1 MRLQIII
8 PFIFLIN
15 SLETKEVTQD
25 TIKKSLEEHQGHI
38 LVNKSKLKNTH
49 LKIANVTKVKIKTTL
64 RKPPDVPTL
73 ITRERLKQWAYEI
86 HEHLFEIEKKVVRR
100 DVLSQSFSN
109 IKIEMRNGSAI
120 LQRASRA
127 LEDLLDRR
135 GKAAEAIMSKAEEL
149 STYIL
154 ENKIQ
159 PPPDYTFDHSVDL
172 DVLKQAVPTESEW
185 ELPSSCI
192 SIDKIKLQKSSH
204 FNAQVSLDSSSVH
217 VVAEVF
223 ACDRRVLP
231 HIYWSENL
239 LATFR
244 ENYAQDATLD
254 FQYFCSA
261 KGFLRH
267 YPAALWQSLYNLNVE
282 AEDVYDC
289 RLRPWYV
296 SASGAPR
303 DVLILL
309 DASGSMDNSSNQVIA
324 ELFTST
330 LLNTLT
336 DDDQVNV
343 LRFNVVVESPISC
356 FNDKLVPANHVNSAA
371 MMSALKRQA
380 LVNESLIGDVLT
392 YSVRLLQKQNTLN
405 RPRACQQA
413 IVLVTDSLYYNY
425 TDLMRRLDPEGKIRL
440 FVMWLHDRNGL
451 RDYTRLYGESVSCER
466 DGYFAEFISHSEI
479 TEQVMRILRVLE
491 RPLVA
496 QREHRLRTYSDVYAH
511 IEDPRRGEF
520 HWQQKESA
528 EQEYR
533 YKRLRQNKDL
543 FLKNLYKD
551 DMHMYNLDKNGQ
563 YYEGEDMNYRLQVS
577 VSVPVFESTTI
588 ENITIQLDEE
598 MQRNSTRTYPVNR
611 LLGVAGVDIPL
622 DHLKLILPF
631 FLIGASG
638 TMFIVDH
645 RGNIVLHNNTKP
657 VFDGDILKP
666 GYRTVDILDVE
677 QPGIDHYPR
686 HYPQEWLDFRQALVI
701 DESNGSRSMYVK
713 SIFEGGMRAIIEVK
727 DYYWQR
733 IHDHYTLVVS
743 LPKYNLLHAVPDVK
757 FTQELGEEAYKA
769 LWNTDFA
776 VHPEWLYCRHVEPH
790 FDSLK
795 FEILHFLR
803 RRKDEPNFAMQKIK
817 HIFTAFPPT
826 LLEKTYHCNEELMA
840 RFSHEAVATKQWALE
855 HEDPDTERECSGCLL
870 GSNTAFF
877 TTESG
882 LTRWQLYHATTAHA
896 DPPEG
901 SVWSLGPEE
910 PFYRRA
916 TANPDTLVIHA
927 PIPPVTL
934 LRNTDSSPPALDERW
949 QWLSAARTLGHPT
962 KHGIIGV
969 AGYHFYPRHLDD
981 LLDSITNF
989 HCNEEDESKCEP
1001 RCDNDTWACLL
1012 IDEEGWVIADQTE
1025 DERINKHLSTEHPAA
1040 MKALLDAGVFRIRWV
1055 HDYQGVC
1062 FPPEDEKA
1070 KAASTRLPSII
1081 ISLWSTIKIVIYA
1094 SHNIF
1099 TVLYV
1104 MMSNTLVSS
1113 DTETEKKKRRERI
1126 RHDYE
1131 REKFERLF
1139 DSKVILNRTRFAAC
1153 DRTRAIY
1160 ELQRNKNSMEALN
1173 RPAEICEWPLVATEV
1188 PRTNLL
1194 LLAVFKS
1201 CKISMQLYDS
1211 LYNEPVVMEQDSEV
1225 FGSASRLACWRN
1237 RIPLPAR
1244 QPHTTCYPHNFTSEE
1259 GYRQCGPWLPDSEND
1274 ANSLQFSKIFW
1285 LLLIHFVLYV
1295 T

>member
-1 MRLQIII
+1 MRLKIII
-8 PFIFLIN
+8 NILFLIN

-25 TIKKSLEEHQGHI
+25 TIKKSLEQHQGHI

-64 RKPPDVPTL
+64 RKTPDVPTL

-127 LEDLLDRR
+127 LEGLLDRR
-135 GKAAEAIMSKAEEL
+135 GKAAEAIMRKAEEL

-154 ENKIQ
+154 ENKKP
-159 PPPDYTFDHSVDL
+159 PPPDYMFDHSVDL

-192 SIDKIKLQKSSH
+192 SIDKVKLQKSSH
-204 FNAQVSLDSSSVH
+204 FNAQVSLDFSSVH

-223 ACDRRVLP
+223 ACDHRVLP

-254 FQYFCSA
+254 FQYLCSA

-330 LLNTLT
+330 LLNALT

-392 YSVRLLQKQNTLN
+392 YSVHLLQKQNTLN

-466 DGYFAEFISHSEI
+466 DGYFAEFISHSDI

-551 DMHMYNLDKNGQ
+551 DMHLYNLDKKGQ

-588 ENITIQLDEE
+588 ENITIKLDEE
-598 MQRNSTRTYPVNR
+598 NQRNATRTYPVNR

-701 DESNGSRSMYVK
+701 DEPNGSRSMYAK

-727 DYYWQR
+727 DYHWQR

-743 LPKYNLLHAVPDVK
+743 LPKYNLLHAVPDGK

-776 VHPEWLYCRHVEPH
+776 IHPEWLYCRHVEPH
-790 FDSLK
+790 FDSRK

-817 HIFTAFPPT
+817 HIFTAFPQT

-840 RFSHEAVATKQWALE
+840 RLSHEAVSTKQWALE
-855 HEDPDTERECSGCLL
+855 HEDPDTDRECSGCLL

-877 TTESG
+877 ATESG

-901 SVWSLGPEE
+901 SVWSLGPDE

-927 PIPPVTL
+927 PIPPVRL
-934 LRNTDSSPPALDERW
+934 LRNTDASPPALDERW
-949 QWLSAARTLGHPT
+949 QWLTAARTLGHPT

-1012 IDEEGWVIADQTE
+1012 IDEAGWVIADQTE

-1081 ISLWSTIKIVIYA
+1081 ISLWSTIKIIIYA
-1094 SHNIF
+1094 SHNILTLF
-1099 TVLYV
+1099 YV
-1104 MMSNTLVSS
+1104 MMSNTLVSC

-1139 DSKVILNRTRFAAC
+1139 DPKVILNRTRFAAC

-1160 ELQRNKNSMEALN
+1160 ELQQNKNSMEALN
-1173 RPAEICEWPLVATEV
+1173 RPAEICEWPLVVTEV

-1201 CKISMQLYDS
+1201 CNISMQLNDS
-1211 LYNEPVVMEQDSEV
+1211 LYNEPVVMEQDGEV

-1259 GYRQCGPWLPDSEND
+1259 GYRKCGPWLPDPEND
-1274 ANSLQFSKIFW
+1274 ANSLQCSKIFW
-1285 LLLIHFVLYV
+1285 LLFIHIVLYLI
-1295 T
+1295 